1 MNFLDP
7 YAPQLKSIL
16 RIVAGLLFLHIG
28 IAKLLH
34 FPMVPM
40 FANVTP
46 TAWPEGYAGCI
57 ELVGGALI
65 FLGLFSRIAAFIC
78 SGEMAVGYFTV
89 HMAISPY
96 PVINGGA
103 AAILFCFVYLYLA
116 AAGPGPWAINQ
127 K

>member
-40 FANVTP
+40 FATVTP
-46 TAWPEGYAGCI
+46 TAWPEGISGCI

-65 FLGLFSRIAAFIC
+65 LLGLFSRVAAFIC
-78 SGEMAVGYFTV
+78 SGEMAVGYFIAHNPV
-89 HMAISPY
+89 SPF
-96 PVINGGA
+96 PAINGGA